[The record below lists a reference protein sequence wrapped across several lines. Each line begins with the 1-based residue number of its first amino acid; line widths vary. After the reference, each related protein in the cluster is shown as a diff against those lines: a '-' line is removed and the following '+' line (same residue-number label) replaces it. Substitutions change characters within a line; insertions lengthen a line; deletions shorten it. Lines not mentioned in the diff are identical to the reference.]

1 MAARLGC
8 RQKAVNQKMLATIVT
23 FWSGFCPHE
32 DAVGTCEHSERLAGE
47 ICVAVVRIRRS
58 TSVLRESSPTCQS
71 AKKHL
76 QSTKFII
83 PCRARA
89 LGLAG
94 RAFLCALR
102 SAICA
107 ATTAIP
113 STPFTRGVREVWA

>member
-1 MAARLGC
+1 MGTRLEC
-8 RQKAVNQKMLATIVT
+8 RQKAVNQKMLVKIMK

-58 TSVLRESSPTCQS
+58 TSVQQESSPTCQS
-71 AKKHL
+71 AKRRL

-83 PCRARA
+83 PSRARA

-94 RAFLCALR
+94 GAFLCALR
-102 SAICA
+102 SATCA

-113 STPFTRGVREVWA
+113 STPFTGGSKEAW